1 MESNRAIDQLSAL
14 AHAGRLSVFRLLV
27 KAAPGGLPAGEIAR
41 QLGIAPNT
49 LSAQLTI
56 LNTAGLVNNR
66 REGRSIIHSADTG
79 AISGLILYLMDD
91 CCSGRPEICGP
102 VLEAANEAACC

>member
-1 MESNRAIDQLSAL
+1 MESTRTIEQLSAL

-27 KAAPGGLPAGEIAR
+27 RAAPGGLPAGDIAR
-41 QLGIAPNT
+41 QVGIPPNT

-56 LNTAGLVNNR
+56 LNHAGLVHHR

-79 AISGLILYLMDD
+79 AMSALILYLMDD

-102 VLEAANEAACC
+102 VLKAAHDAACC